1 MALITLTHN
10 WDGTTV
16 TLVKTVVGD
25 HSIVCNEFPSQLS
38 LEMTASK
45 TGTNSASIDSQLPS
59 ESLAYQGSNETAI
72 KRESVSNQFASYM
85 QSVCGNSMINW
96 RDKLGKICK
105 SAAIALAEIH
115 IHNFYSESSQ
125 DVIDLILKLRNS
137 STDSDIVASSWHL
150 TPKKKRQALSSFA
163 LI

>member
-10 WDGTTV
+10 WDGTTA

-25 HSIVCNEFPSQLS
+25 HSIVCNELPSQLS

-85 QSVCGNSMINW
+85 QSVCGNSMIKL
-96 RDKLGKICK
+96 DKLGKICK
-105 SAAIALAEIH
+105 SAASAFAEIH

-125 DVIDLILKLRNS
+125 DVVDLI
-137 STDSDIVASSWHL
+137 
-150 TPKKKRQALSSFA
+150 
-163 LI
+163 

>member
-10 WDGTTV
+10 WDGTTA

-25 HSIVCNEFPSQLS
+25 HSIVCNELPSQLS

-96 RDKLGKICK
+96 RQTRKNLQICK
-105 SAAIALAEIH
+105 SQRFTFITSIQSPARTL
-115 IHNFYSESSQ
+115 
-125 DVIDLILKLRNS
+125 
-137 STDSDIVASSWHL
+137 
-150 TPKKKRQALSSFA
+150 
-163 LI
+163 